1 MPVFMAV
8 FVKGEFLH
16 MRKIKIKRENSRV
29 LPKVIALTF
38 LITSVVIAFVVF
50 MNYNNREV
58 VMEASSY
65 LEGSAEDARSGVRDF
80 LYENQKFAEMMGMV
94 SGKDKMSS
102 DSPFS
107 YAGVADDRGNII
119 TSDIPSDLLPEN
131 VSEESFF
138 RRGKEESGYV
148 AVPRRDGRD
157 GGIVFYSPA
166 DVGGETQ
173 GVFFGYCGEERIARE
188 ISDSVFGVSL
198 NTFLFTDRGD
208 IISSSGKRVLHRD
221 AENIGELLG
230 DDDLIEETERN
241 KAQSAIDKGNS
252 YTLAYR
258 DGAGKSVMRVEPV
271 GDGGLY
277 IMQSFPSSVAASAA
291 HSDNNAGLTLEITF
305 IVIFLIYMGLM
316 IVINYRRR
324 KFLVQQNRELGYIVK
339 GMVKLFDNFVV
350 VNFKNDTYKFLMNE
364 HREEIPQTGS
374 YDKLAEYIAD
384 NVSED
389 DRMRMISMLK
399 KENIKSSMQA
409 GKSDLIYEY
418 RTADERRKWEN
429 LNIICLDEKHRVPAR
444 VLLVRQD
451 VTGVKEEEERYRQ
464 ALREAFA
471 LTEKANNAKSRFL
484 SQISHDIRTPMNAI
498 MGMTT
503 LAMMNINDRE
513 KVKDCLDKISI
524 SSSHLLGII
533 NKVLDMSEIES
544 GRMGLTEKDFDL
556 KELMRSLM
564 AIFSSQA
571 EEKKQDI
578 KMDVDIVNE
587 SVIGDPVRLQQVFVN
602 ILGNAIKFTPPGGS
616 ISVRVTEKE
625 ARIQGTGYY
634 EFVFEDNGIG
644 MSEEFTKKIF
654 EPFARENSLGEGAV
668 EGSGLGMSIA
678 GSIIQTMNGSFQVES
693 RIGEGSRFT
702 AGLDLKLQE
711 EKDVETEDAAGRKE
725 EGQDPAMDVNSL
737 KEKDF
742 SGTKALLVEDNE
754 LNMDIAAELLAM
766 IGIET
771 DKAVNGKEA
780 VDKVREKGEGAYDM
794 IFMDIQM
801 PVMNGYEAAKEIRK
815 TKGEYFSRI
824 PIIAMSANAF
834 TDDVEK
840 VKEAGMNDYIS
851 KPVEVDKLIK
861 AIETWHIL

>member
-94 SGKDKMSS
+94 SGKGKMSS

-324 KFLVQQNRELGYIVK
+324 KFLVQQNRELGYILK

-702 AGLDLKLQE
+702 VGLDLKLQE

>member
-1 MPVFMAV
+1 MAV

-38 LITSVVIAFVVF
+38 LITSVVIALVVF

-94 SGKDKMSS
+94 SGKGKMSS

-702 AGLDLKLQE
+702 VGLDLKLQE

>member
-1 MPVFMAV
+1 
-8 FVKGEFLH
+8 
-16 MRKIKIKRENSRV
+16 
-29 LPKVIALTF
+29 
-38 LITSVVIAFVVF
+38 
-50 MNYNNREV
+50 
-58 VMEASSY
+58 
-65 LEGSAEDARSGVRDF
+65 
-80 LYENQKFAEMMGMV
+80 
-94 SGKDKMSS
+94 
-102 DSPFS
+102 
-107 YAGVADDRGNII
+107 
-119 TSDIPSDLLPEN
+119 
-131 VSEESFF
+131 
-138 RRGKEESGYV
+138 
-148 AVPRRDGRD
+148 
-157 GGIVFYSPA
+157 
-166 DVGGETQ
+166 
-173 GVFFGYCGEERIARE
+173 
-188 ISDSVFGVSL
+188 
-198 NTFLFTDRGD
+198 
-208 IISSSGKRVLHRD
+208 
-221 AENIGELLG
+221 
-230 DDDLIEETERN
+230 
-241 KAQSAIDKGNS
+241 
-252 YTLAYR
+252 
-258 DGAGKSVMRVEPV
+258 MRVEPV

-702 AGLDLKLQE
+702 VGLDLKLQE

>member
-1 MPVFMAV
+1 
-8 FVKGEFLH
+8 

-339 GMVKLFDNFVV
+339 GMVKLFDNFVF

-702 AGLDLKLQE
+702 VGLDLKLQE

>member
-602 ILGNAIKFTPPGGS
+602 ILGNAIKFTPPGGI

-702 AGLDLKLQE
+702 VGLDLKLQE

>member
-38 LITSVVIAFVVF
+38 LITSVVIALVVF

-94 SGKDKMSS
+94 SGKGKMSS

-702 AGLDLKLQE
+702 VGLDLKLQE

>member
-1 MPVFMAV
+1 
-8 FVKGEFLH
+8 

-94 SGKDKMSS
+94 SGKGKMSS

-702 AGLDLKLQE
+702 VGLDLKLQE

>member
-1 MPVFMAV
+1 
-8 FVKGEFLH
+8 
-16 MRKIKIKRENSRV
+16 
-29 LPKVIALTF
+29 
-38 LITSVVIAFVVF
+38 
-50 MNYNNREV
+50 
-58 VMEASSY
+58 
-65 LEGSAEDARSGVRDF
+65 
-80 LYENQKFAEMMGMV
+80 
-94 SGKDKMSS
+94 
-102 DSPFS
+102 
-107 YAGVADDRGNII
+107 
-119 TSDIPSDLLPEN
+119 
-131 VSEESFF
+131 
-138 RRGKEESGYV
+138 
-148 AVPRRDGRD
+148 
-157 GGIVFYSPA
+157 
-166 DVGGETQ
+166 
-173 GVFFGYCGEERIARE
+173 
-188 ISDSVFGVSL
+188 
-198 NTFLFTDRGD
+198 
-208 IISSSGKRVLHRD
+208 
-221 AENIGELLG
+221 
-230 DDDLIEETERN
+230 
-241 KAQSAIDKGNS
+241 
-252 YTLAYR
+252 
-258 DGAGKSVMRVEPV
+258 MRVEPV

-339 GMVKLFDNFVV
+339 GMVKLFDNFVF

-702 AGLDLKLQE
+702 
-711 EKDVETEDAAGRKE
+711 
-725 EGQDPAMDVNSL
+725 
-737 KEKDF
+737 
-742 SGTKALLVEDNE
+742 
-754 LNMDIAAELLAM
+754 
-766 IGIET
+766 
-771 DKAVNGKEA
+771 
-780 VDKVREKGEGAYDM
+780 VDW
-794 IFMDIQM
+794 I
-801 PVMNGYEAAKEIRK
+801 
-815 TKGEYFSRI
+815 
-824 PIIAMSANAF
+824 
-834 TDDVEK
+834 
-840 VKEAGMNDYIS
+840 
-851 KPVEVDKLIK
+851 
-861 AIETWHIL
+861 

>member
-1 MPVFMAV
+1 
-8 FVKGEFLH
+8 

-94 SGKDKMSS
+94 SGKGKMSS

-602 ILGNAIKFTPPGGS
+602 ILGNAIKFTPPGGI

-702 AGLDLKLQE
+702 VGLDLKLQE

>member
-208 IISSSGKRVLHRD
+208 IISSRGKRVLHRD

-702 AGLDLKLQE
+702 VGLDLKLQE

>member
-1 MPVFMAV
+1 MPVFMTV

-94 SGKDKMSS
+94 SGKGKMSS

-702 AGLDLKLQE
+702 VGLDLKLQE

-771 DKAVNGKEA
+771 DKAVNGEEA

>member
-339 GMVKLFDNFVV
+339 GMVKLFDNFVF

-702 AGLDLKLQE
+702 VGLDLKLQE

>member
-94 SGKDKMSS
+94 SGKGKMSS

-602 ILGNAIKFTPPGGS
+602 ILGNAIKFTPPGGI

-702 AGLDLKLQE
+702 VGLDLKLQE

>member
-94 SGKDKMSS
+94 SGKGKMSS

-587 SVIGDPVRLQQVFVN
+587 SVIGDTVRLQQVFVN

-702 AGLDLKLQE
+702 VGLDLKLQE

>member
-50 MNYNNREV
+50 MNHNNREV

-94 SGKDKMSS
+94 SGKGKMSS

-702 AGLDLKLQE
+702 VGLDLKLQE

-815 TKGEYFSRI
+815 PKGEYFSRI

>member
-94 SGKDKMSS
+94 SGKGKMSS

-498 MGMTT
+498 MGMTA

-702 AGLDLKLQE
+702 VGLDLKLQE

>member
-429 LNIICLDEKHRVPAR
+429 LNIICLDEKYRVPAR

-702 AGLDLKLQE
+702 VGLDLKLQE

>member
-1 MPVFMAV
+1 MPVFMTV

-38 LITSVVIAFVVF
+38 LITSVVIALVVF

-94 SGKDKMSS
+94 SGKGKMSS

-602 ILGNAIKFTPPGGS
+602 ILGNAIKFTPPGGI

-702 AGLDLKLQE
+702 VGLDLKLQE

>member
-1 MPVFMAV
+1 MAV

-702 AGLDLKLQE
+702 VGLDLKLQE

>member
-94 SGKDKMSS
+94 SGKGKMSS

-291 HSDNNAGLTLEITF
+291 HSDNNAGLTLEIMF

-702 AGLDLKLQE
+702 VGLDLKLQE

>member
-94 SGKDKMSS
+94 SGKGKMSS

-602 ILGNAIKFTPPGGS
+602 ILGNAIKFTPPGGI

-702 AGLDLKLQE
+702 VGLDLKLQE

-780 VDKVREKGEGAYDM
+780 VDKVRERE
-794 IFMDIQM
+794 
-801 PVMNGYEAAKEIRK
+801 KERM
-815 TKGEYFSRI
+815 T
-824 PIIAMSANAF
+824 
-834 TDDVEK
+834 
-840 VKEAGMNDYIS
+840 
-851 KPVEVDKLIK
+851 
-861 AIETWHIL
+861 

>member
-1 MPVFMAV
+1 
-8 FVKGEFLH
+8 
-16 MRKIKIKRENSRV
+16 
-29 LPKVIALTF
+29 
-38 LITSVVIAFVVF
+38 
-50 MNYNNREV
+50 
-58 VMEASSY
+58 
-65 LEGSAEDARSGVRDF
+65 
-80 LYENQKFAEMMGMV
+80 
-94 SGKDKMSS
+94 
-102 DSPFS
+102 
-107 YAGVADDRGNII
+107 
-119 TSDIPSDLLPEN
+119 
-131 VSEESFF
+131 
-138 RRGKEESGYV
+138 
-148 AVPRRDGRD
+148 
-157 GGIVFYSPA
+157 
-166 DVGGETQ
+166 
-173 GVFFGYCGEERIARE
+173 
-188 ISDSVFGVSL
+188 
-198 NTFLFTDRGD
+198 
-208 IISSSGKRVLHRD
+208 
-221 AENIGELLG
+221 
-230 DDDLIEETERN
+230 
-241 KAQSAIDKGNS
+241 
-252 YTLAYR
+252 
-258 DGAGKSVMRVEPV
+258 
-271 GDGGLY
+271 
-277 IMQSFPSSVAASAA
+277 
-291 HSDNNAGLTLEITF
+291 
-305 IVIFLIYMGLM
+305 
-316 IVINYRRR
+316 
-324 KFLVQQNRELGYIVK
+324 
-339 GMVKLFDNFVV
+339 
-350 VNFKNDTYKFLMNE
+350 
-364 HREEIPQTGS
+364 
-374 YDKLAEYIAD
+374 
-384 NVSED
+384 
-389 DRMRMISMLK
+389 MRMISMLK

-702 AGLDLKLQE
+702 VGLDLKLQE

>member
-94 SGKDKMSS
+94 SGKGKMSS

-702 AGLDLKLQE
+702 VGLDLKLQE

>member
-1 MPVFMAV
+1 MAV

-94 SGKDKMSS
+94 SGKGKMSS

-702 AGLDLKLQE
+702 VGLDLKLQE

>member
-1 MPVFMAV
+1 MPVFMTV

-94 SGKDKMSS
+94 SGKGKMSS

-702 AGLDLKLQE
+702 VGLDLKLQE

>member
-94 SGKDKMSS
+94 SGKGKMSS

-364 HREEIPQTGS
+364 HREEIPQTGG

-702 AGLDLKLQE
+702 VGLDLKLQE

>member
-702 AGLDLKLQE
+702 VGLDLKLQE

>member
-339 GMVKLFDNFVV
+339 GMVKLFDNFVF

-702 AGLDLKLQE
+702 VGLDLKLQE

-725 EGQDPAMDVNSL
+725 EGQDPAMDVNRL